1 MGEGA
6 IRVRTGAVIKRGN
19 RKKNHTNVLFKDDQ
33 IQSFLAMPFDDG
45 YEISRM
51 KTLIVGANGKVGTIL
66 SGKMWAAHDFSPVA
80 LIRNSVQQTKFTAL
94 GVPSVEGDL
103 EAGIADFLPGMDAV
117 VFTAGSGGHTGP
129 EKTLDVD
136 QNAAVRLIHDCKKK
150 GVNRFIMVS
159 AIGADPASESP
170 RIQHYL
176 RAKGVADGAL
186 RASGLDYVILAPGT
200 LLENKGT
207 GRIEAGEKL
216 GHHGYLPREDLADCI
231 IETLR
236 NYNCVGKTIEIVS
249 GGKII
254 KDAIAQAVGGAALP
268 PVL

>member
-1 MGEGA
+1 
-6 IRVRTGAVIKRGN
+6 
-19 RKKNHTNVLFKDDQ
+19 
-33 IQSFLAMPFDDG
+33 
-45 YEISRM
+45 M

-66 SGKMWAAHDFSPVA
+66 SGKMWAAHGFSPVA
-80 LIRNSVQQTKFTAL
+80 LIRDPRQQTKFTAL
-94 GVPSVEGDL
+94 GVPSVVGDL

-129 EKTLDVD
+129 EKTIDVD
-136 QNAAVRLIHDCKKK
+136 QNAAVRLIHDCKKN
-150 GVNRFIMVS
+150 GVRRFIMVS

-200 LLENKGT
+200 LLDEKGT
-207 GRIEAGEKL
+207 GRIEASQEL
-216 GHHGYLPREDLADCI
+216 GHHGYLPREDLVECI
-231 IETLR
+231 LESMR
-236 NYNCVGKTIEIVS
+236 NFNCVGKTIEIIS
-249 GGKII
+249 GGKKI
-254 KDAIAQAVGGAALP
+254 KVAIASAVGGTALP

>member
-1 MGEGA
+1 
-6 IRVRTGAVIKRGN
+6 
-19 RKKNHTNVLFKDDQ
+19 
-33 IQSFLAMPFDDG
+33 
-45 YEISRM
+45 M
-51 KTLIVGANGKVGTIL
+51 KTLIVGANGKVGTLL
-66 SGKMWAAHDFSPVA
+66 SGKMWAAPDFSPVA
-80 LIRNSVQQTKFTAL
+80 LIRDSVQQTKFTAF
-94 GVPSVEGDL
+94 GVPSVVGDL
-103 EAGIADFLPGMDAV
+103 EAGISEFLTGMDSV

-136 QNAAVRLIHDCKKK
+136 QNAAVRLIKDCKKS
-150 GVNRFIMVS
+150 GVRRFIMVS

-200 LLENKGT
+200 LLEQPAT
-207 GRIEAGEKL
+207 GRIEAAEEL

-231 IETLR
+231 IESLR

-249 GGKII
+249 GGRKI
-254 KDAIAQAVGGAALP
+254 KDAIADAVGGGSMPAIL
-268 PVL
+268 